1 MIDLSIIEEEI
12 SMLEQEEDTT
22 TYDVCE
28 RLAYL
33 YIVRNNILSSQNEK
47 EDTSPVSSEFLE
59 ACVGV
64 SLPEPMKIINEH
76 MEAIKI
82 VYPVEY
88 NAVLNKILSL
98 HKSTQS

>member
-12 SMLEQEEDTT
+12 SMLEQEEDT

-64 SLPEPMKIINEH
+64 SLPELMKIINEH